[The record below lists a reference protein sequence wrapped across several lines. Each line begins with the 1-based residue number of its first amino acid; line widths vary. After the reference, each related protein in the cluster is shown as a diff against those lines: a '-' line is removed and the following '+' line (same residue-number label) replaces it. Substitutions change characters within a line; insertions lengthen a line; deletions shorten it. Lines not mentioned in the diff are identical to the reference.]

1 MYLNNI
7 SDELELQ
14 PNSLVKIEEINQFH
28 NDLKKYVDSSEQ
40 YLIYLENDFIVK
52 NFNMINNLSIIRFY
66 DHILISIYEIYSG
79 YLDLKKKELYI
90 YDFYS
95 NEELFQD
102 SINLT
107 LKSIDTKINQLKAK
121 VKYSNSILC
130 MDPISFL
137 IKGKE
142 SMSEKI
148 SAIKI
153 WKRYKKNLSTTLNY
167 DVQTILE
174 LKTQKEK
181 IDLFWRQCFKDRLK
195 IINELEKHCIDINLN
210 FRFVT
215 RDFLEKRDVPLL
227 TTKGTVECY
236 ISANKNKKFQFST
249 TDNGKETMQ

>member
-1 MYLNNI
+1 
-7 SDELELQ
+7 
-14 PNSLVKIEEINQFH
+14 
-28 NDLKKYVDSSEQ
+28 
-40 YLIYLENDFIVK
+40 
-52 NFNMINNLSIIRFY
+52 
-66 DHILISIYEIYSG
+66 
-79 YLDLKKKELYI
+79 
-90 YDFYS
+90 
-95 NEELFQD
+95 
-102 SINLT
+102 
-107 LKSIDTKINQLKAK
+107 
-121 VKYSNSILC
+121 

-227 TTKGTVECY
+227 TTKGTVERY